1 MLSLTS
7 LTENI
12 VNFKTFEEKINQKVK
27 NIGSNSIKISLEEL
41 DNQILKERDKK
52 VFRNK
57 GKKRIDLKTTLAEV
71 EVYRRVYIIDEKE
84 LEEMEDKEN
93 NLMYKIAKSK
103 IESGCKAIYLL
114 DEMLNLRQY
123 GKLTESVV
131 EIILRYIQDNSY
143 RKTAQ
148 IVNEITGLKISA
160 TCVWNVVQL
169 IGNMLKTKEK
179 EEMEKSENDLIEC
192 KNKENHI
199 LFKELDGVYFTMQGK
214 DKKEAIELY
223 KKSHPESD
231 VPKSV
236 RKKEL
241 KIVSIYEGWKKE
253 AKNRNTLVN
262 KKIFAQVIDN
272 CKIKKVMNMYI
283 DNTYNKENLK
293 LIVTNS
299 DGGTW
304 TKEKTKGKK
313 IYQLDWFHVKQMVN
327 RQVREKE
334 DRKILIKYLTQKEY
348 DNALNMCEELKY
360 KYDGEV
366 NEIKKLDMLKEYIN
380 KNKGNFIRYQET
392 EEFKKIK
399 QDNFI
404 YNNLGTQESTNYSK
418 ITKRMKR
425 RRMSFSIEG
434 ADNLARVIAMVGSYD
449 YEGISKAFEIQVLPQ
464 KAIDEAE
471 EYIKN
476 IEKNIREQNKKRRK
490 VSNIKYNDSF
500 NTHIPGIEYNKYKEL
515 IEVKKLVFG

>member
-1 MLSLTS
+1 M
-7 LTENI
+7 
-12 VNFKTFEEKINQKVK
+12 
-27 NIGSNSIKISLEEL
+27 
-41 DNQILKERDKK
+41 
-52 VFRNK
+52 
-57 GKKRIDLKTTLAEV
+57 
-71 EVYRRVYIIDEKE
+71 
-84 LEEMEDKEN
+84 
-93 NLMYKIAKSK
+93 
-103 IESGCKAIYLL
+103 
-114 DEMLNLRQY
+114 
-123 GKLTESVV
+123 
-131 EIILRYIQDNSY
+131 
-143 RKTAQ
+143 
-148 IVNEITGLKISA
+148 
-160 TCVWNVVQL
+160 
-169 IGNMLKTKEK
+169 
-179 EEMEKSENDLIEC
+179 
-192 KNKENHI
+192 
-199 LFKELDGVYFTMQGK
+199 YFTMQGK

-272 CKIKKVMNMYI
+272 CKIKKVMNTYI

-500 NTHIPGIEYNKYKEL
+500 NTHIPGIEYNKYTEL

>member
-7 LTENI
+7 LTENV
-12 VNFKTFEEKINQKVK
+12 VNFKVFEEKITERVK
-27 NIGSNSIKISLEEL
+27 NIGSNSIKIALEEL
-41 DNQILKERDKK
+41 DEQILKERDKK

-71 EVYRRVYIIDEKE
+71 EIFRRVYVIDEKE
-84 LEEMEDKEN
+84 LEKMENKEN
-93 NLMYKIAKSK
+93 NLMYKVAKAK
-103 IESGCKAIYLL
+103 IDSGCKAIYLL

-160 TCVWNVVQL
+160 TCVWNTVQL
-169 IGNMLKTKEK
+169 VGNMLKNKEK
-179 EEMEKSENDLIEC
+179 EEMEKSENELTKCE
-192 KNKENHI
+192 NKENHI
-199 LFKELDGVYFTMQGK
+199 VFNELDGVYFTLQGK
-214 DKKEAIELY
+214 NRKEAIEAY
-223 KKSHPESD
+223 KRIHPESE

-241 KIVSIYEGWKKE
+241 KIVSIYEGWEKVG
-253 AKNRNTLVN
+253 KNRNALVN

-272 CKIKKVMNMYI
+272 CKIKKVTNMYI
-283 DNTYNKENLK
+283 KNTYNKDKLK

-304 TKEKTKGKK
+304 TKEKTKGKN
-313 IYQLDWFHVKQMVN
+313 IYQLDWFHVEQTVN

-334 DRKILIKYLTQKEY
+334 DRKILIKYLAQKEY

-366 NEIKKLDMLKEYIN
+366 NEIEKLNTLKKYIN
-380 KNKGNFIRYQET
+380 KNKDSFVRYQET
-392 EEFKKIK
+392 EEFNKIK
-399 QDNFI
+399 QENFI

-425 RRMSFSIEG
+425 RRMSFSISG

-449 YEGISKAFEIQVLPQ
+449 YKGISKAFEIQVLPQ

-476 IEKNIREQNKKRRK
+476 IEENIKKQSKKQRK

-500 NTHIPGIEYNKYKEL
+500 NVHIPGIEYNKYTEL
-515 IEVKKLVFG
+515 IELKKLVFG

>member
-7 LTENI
+7 LTENV
-12 VNFKTFEEKINQKVK
+12 VNFKVFEEKITERVR
-27 NIGSNSIKISLEEL
+27 NIGSNSIKTALEEL
-41 DNQILKERDKK
+41 DEQILKERDKK

-84 LEEMEDKEN
+84 LEKMENKEN
-93 NLMYKIAKSK
+93 NIMYKIAKFK
-103 IESGCKAIYLL
+103 LESGCKAIYLL
-114 DEMLNLRQY
+114 DEILNLKKY

-160 TCVWNVVQL
+160 TCVWNIVQL
-169 IGNMLKTKEK
+169 VGNMLKDKEK
-179 EEMEKSENDLIEC
+179 EEIEKSDNGLIKC

-199 LFKELDGVYFTMQGK
+199 AFKELDGVYFTLQGK
-214 DKKEAIELY
+214 NRKEAIEEY
-223 KKSHPESD
+223 KKVHPESD

-241 KIVSIYEGWKKE
+241 KIVSIYEGWEKVG
-253 AKNRNTLVN
+253 KNRNALVN

-272 CKIKKVMNMYI
+272 CKIKKVANMYI
-283 DNTYNKENLK
+283 KNTYNSDKLK

-304 TKEKTKGKK
+304 TKEKTNNKN
-313 IYQLDWFHVKQMVN
+313 IYQLDWFHVEQTVT

-334 DRKILIKYLTQKEY
+334 DRKILIKYLEQRDY
-348 DNALNMCEELKY
+348 DKALNMCEELKY

-366 NEIKKLDMLKEYIN
+366 SEIEKLNILKKYITKN
-380 KNKGNFIRYQET
+380 KNYFIRYQET

-399 QDNFI
+399 QKNFI

-425 RRMSFSIEG
+425 RRMSFSIAG
-434 ADNLARVIAMVGSYD
+434 ADNLARVLAVVGSYD
-449 YEGISKAFEIQVLPQ
+449 YEGISKAFEVQTLPQ

-476 IEKNIREQNKKRRK
+476 IEENIKNENKKQK
-490 VSNIKYNDSF
+490 KTKNVVYNDSF
-500 NTHIPGIEYNKYKEL
+500 NIHIPGIEYNKHTEL

>member
-7 LTENI
+7 LTENV
-12 VNFKTFEEKINQKVK
+12 VNFKVFEEKITERVK
-27 NIGSNSIKISLEEL
+27 NIGSNSIKIALEEL
-41 DNQILKERDKK
+41 DEQILKERDKK

-71 EVYRRVYIIDEKE
+71 EIYRRVYIIDEKE
-84 LEEMEDKEN
+84 LEKMENKEN
-93 NLMYKIAKSK
+93 NLMYKVAKAK
-103 IESGCKAIYLL
+103 IDSGCKAIYLL

-160 TCVWNVVQL
+160 TCVWNTVQL
-169 IGNMLKTKEK
+169 IGNMLKNKEK
-179 EEMEKSENDLIEC
+179 EEMEKSENELTKC

-199 LFKELDGVYFTMQGK
+199 VFNELDGVYFTLQGK
-214 DKKEAIELY
+214 NRKEAIEAY
-223 KKSHPESD
+223 KKVHPKSE
-231 VPKSV
+231 VPRSV

-241 KIVSIYEGWKKE
+241 KIVSIYEGWEKVG
-253 AKNRNTLVN
+253 KNRNALVN

-272 CKIKKVMNMYI
+272 CKIKKVTNMYI
-283 DNTYNKENLK
+283 KNTYNKDKLK

-304 TKEKTKGKK
+304 TKEKTKGKN
-313 IYQLDWFHVKQMVN
+313 IYQLDWFHVEQTVN

-334 DRKILIKYLTQKEY
+334 DRKILIKYLAQKEY

-366 NEIKKLDMLKEYIN
+366 NEIEKLNTLKKYIN
-380 KNKGNFIRYQET
+380 KNKDSFVRYQET
-392 EEFKKIK
+392 EEFNKIK
-399 QDNFI
+399 QENFI

-418 ITKRMKR
+418 ITKRIKR
-425 RRMSFSIEG
+425 RRMSFSIAG

-449 YEGISKAFEIQVLPQ
+449 YKGISKAFEIQVLPQ
-464 KAIDEAE
+464 KVIDEAE

-476 IEKNIREQNKKRRK
+476 IEENIKKQSKKQIK

-500 NTHIPGIEYNKYKEL
+500 NVHIPGIEYNKYTEL
-515 IEVKKLVFG
+515 IELKKLVFG